1 MAAEICRR
9 LDGEVTLPTTRLS
22 GLWGDKEIKGLK
34 LKPKCGIAHKGC
46 QSNGQNNNCRCQKW
60 EILRRRSKLSKAS
73 ALFSPSPSPRPQGGA
88 WVGGR
93 PRPFGALPTDRV
105 RVRARLPF
113 SSVLCTIAAR
123 GHAARV
129 PKSTLVLSPERASEN
144 HFFLSTN
151 QDQDAR
157 VGGGAWRTDARHD
170 CSGRGRMPPALESVL
185 SGW

>member
-22 GLWGDKEIKGLK
+22 GLWGDKEIKG

-93 PRPFGALPTDRV
+93 GRGRLSALYRQTECECERGSRSAVCCV
-105 RVRARLPF
+105 RLRRE
-113 SSVLCTIAAR
+113 
-123 GHAARV
+123 AARV
-129 PKSTLVLSPERASEN
+129 PKSTLVLSPERASWN
-144 HFFLSTN
+144 HFFV
-151 QDQDAR
+151 DKPRPRR

>member
-1 MAAEICRR
+1 MGEQELRKLCKYWVRSLGSHHPTARSCEIRREMAAEICRR

-22 GLWGDKEIKGLK
+22 GLWGDKEIKG

-113 SSVLCTIAAR
+113 SSVLCTIAASGR
-123 GHAARV
+123 ACSKVH
-129 PKSTLVLSPERASEN
+129 SCLVAGEGVLESL
-144 HFFLSTN
+144 FLSTN
-151 QDQDAR
+151 QDQDA
-157 VGGGAWRTDARHD
+157 
-170 CSGRGRMPPALESVL
+170 
-185 SGW
+185 